1 MFVSSEGAPVKLCS
15 LHCPNSRVGQRRHR
29 GDGDRDDRVVRAPP
43 ASVRAV
49 APVRLAEAHVSVAVS
64 LRHARVVHDEVV
76 HLEVVRARPP
86 HLVVL

>member
-1 MFVSSEGAPVKLCS
+1 MSERVA
-15 LHCPNSRVGQRRHR
+15 SRVAPRVGHRRCC
-29 GDGDRDDRVVRAPP
+29 DGDRDDQGGRAVG
-43 ASVRAV
+43 VRAV
-49 APVRLAEAHVSVAVS
+49 APVCLAEAHVSVAVS